1 MSSIDERERR
11 NSHSFAPD
19 LPSGL
24 KDLLTVDLFSVYLL
38 SWVDIVIC
46 YIEVDFMFAPPHYV
60 RYMEKFVISRLVISR
75 FYSMHFAV
83 TLVVT

>member
-11 NSHSFAPD
+11 NSRSFAPD

-46 YIEVDFMFAPPHYV
+46 YIEVDFMFALPHYV
-60 RYMEKFVISRLVISR
+60 RYIKEFVILRLIISTEGSIT
-75 FYSMHFAV
+75 YILM
-83 TLVVT
+83 

>member
-24 KDLLTVDLFSVYLL
+24 KDLLTVDLFSIYLL
-38 SWVDIVIC
+38 SHVDIAIC
-46 YIEVDFMFAPPHYV
+46 YIDVDFMSALPHYV
-60 RYMEKFVISRLVISR
+60 RYIEEFVILRLIISTEGSIP
-75 FYSMHFAV
+75 YI
-83 TLVVT
+83 LL